1 MFFSLLNA
9 SFSPFFMLVSVALF
23 EVHISQ
29 ATSLKDKRRVVQS
42 LKAGIRSRFEVSTA
56 EVGLQELHQRSRIA
70 VSFVT
75 SDAPGAARL
84 MSDIQRFVEEE
95 SRAVLTGWTEETLD
109 FDENA
114 ALDVPGFR
122 LEGKFGDEE
131 NS

>member
-1 MFFSLLNA
+1 
-9 SFSPFFMLVSVALF
+9 MLVSVALF

-56 EVGLQELHQRSRIA
+56 EVGLQGLHQRSRIA

-75 SDAPGAARL
+75 SDAQTATKL
-84 MSDIQRFVEEE
+84 MSDIQKAVEDE

-109 FDENA
+109 FDESA
-114 ALDVPGFR
+114 ALDIPGFR
-122 LEGKFGDEE
+122 SEGKFGDEE